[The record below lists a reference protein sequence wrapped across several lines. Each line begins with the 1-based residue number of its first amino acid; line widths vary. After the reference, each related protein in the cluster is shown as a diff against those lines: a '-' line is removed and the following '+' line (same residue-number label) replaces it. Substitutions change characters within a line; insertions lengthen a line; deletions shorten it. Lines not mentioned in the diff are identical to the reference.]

1 MNLSHT
7 FLKHFDSLEDPR
19 LTTHNLRHNLTDIL
33 VITIL
38 ATLCGAD
45 GWTEIT
51 EVLLL
56 ISMCR

>member
-7 FLKHFDSLEDPR
+7 FLKHFDPLEDPR

-38 ATLCGAD
+38 ATICGAD
-45 GWTEIT
+45 GWTEVVEFGIAK
-51 EVLLL
+51 EE
-56 ISMCR
+56 